1 MMCLIS
7 LNLQEETPLAQ
18 NILII
23 GSSIA
28 GLSAAQAARDQ
39 DPDCILTVLSE
50 DSHLPYFR
58 QRLSEVLEN
67 REQAGKLFLHTDS
80 WYQDMGIQ
88 MMLNSRVVSVDTKDK
103 TVTLESG
110 QALPYDKLIIA
121 SGSASMV
128 PPIPGSGLPG
138 VETLWTMEDAL
149 RIEARIQNA
158 KRSIVIGGG
167 LLGLEAAHAF
177 HQRGLTSLIL
187 ERLPRLMMRQLDERS
202 AQLFTAQVEKSG
214 TSVTTDAY
222 VKEIYA
228 DPLGKAA
235 GVTLQDGTQ
244 FPADLIF
251 ISAGVKARLEFLEGS
266 GIECD
271 RHIKVDEYLRT
282 NVPDVYAAGDCAS
295 LNGRWHGLWMVAR
308 QQGAAAGANAAGAN
322 APYDMPV
329 PPYMIKTMG
338 TQIASAGTIEE
349 NTLSKEALEQL
360 HADIMVNNRDFQYA
374 KKLYVGDTLSG
385 FILMGDT
392 KAFSSLNKSLGQPP
406 Q

>member
-1 MMCLIS
+1 M
-7 LNLQEETPLAQ
+7 TPSRSKAPRH
-18 NILII
+18 ILII
-23 GSSIA
+23 GAGIA
-28 GLSAAQAARDQ
+28 GLSAAEAARKTDA
-39 DPDCILTVLSE
+39 DCRITLLSE
-50 DSHLPYFR
+50 DSHPPYYR
-58 QRLSEVLEN
+58 QRLCEVLDDPANES
-67 REQAGKLFLHTDS
+67 KLYLHPDD
-80 WYQDMGIQ
+80 WYADQGFDLR
-88 MMLNSRVVSVDTKDK
+88 LNTVVRAVDTKQKHVELIDG
-103 TVTLESG
+103 SRI
-110 QALPYDKLIIA
+110 AYDALIIA
-121 SGSASMV
+121 SGSASFV
-128 PPIPGSGLPG
+128 PPMQGADLPG
-138 VETLWTMEDAL
+138 VETLWTMQDAL
-149 RIEARIQNA
+149 RIAERIPQVT
-158 KRSIVIGGG
+158 RSIVIGGG
-167 LLGLEAAHAF
+167 LLGLEAAYALHK
-177 HQRGLTSLIL
+177 RGLDSLIL

-266 GIECD
+266 GIKCD

-282 NVPDVYAAGDCAS
+282 NVPDVY
-295 LNGRWHGLWMVAR
+295 
-308 QQGAAAGANAAGAN
+308 AAGANAAGAN